1 MNERVGVISLMRGA
15 VVPSLCIAAI
25 GYFAFHALVGNT
37 GLLSW
42 SGYRQQKAELLV
54 QSAQLKEH
62 RANLEQKIALL
73 NPHRVDPDLADE
85 LVRKDLGVVR
95 ADEVVVQLPKSH

>member
-1 MNERVGVISLMRGA
+1 MNERTGVISLMRGA
-15 VVPSLCIAAI
+15 VVPTLCIALI
-25 GYFAFHALVGNT
+25 GYFTFHALAGTT

-42 SGYRQQKAELLV
+42 SDYSQRKTALLQQSE
-54 QSAQLKEH
+54 QLKASK
-62 RANLEQKIALL
+62 ANLEQKIALL

-95 ADEVVVQLPKSH
+95 ADEVVVQLPKSN

>member
-1 MNERVGVISLMRGA
+1 MNERVGLINLMRGA
-15 VVPSLCIAAI
+15 IVPSLCIALI
-25 GYFAFHALVGNT
+25 GYFAFHALAGNT

-42 SGYRQQKAELLV
+42 GGYREQKAELLF
-54 QSAQLKEH
+54 QSAQLKIH

-95 ADEVVVQLPKSH
+95 ADEVVVQLPKSN

>member
-1 MNERVGVISLMRGA
+1 MNERVGIIGLMRGA
-15 VVPSLCIAAI
+15 IVPSLCIALI
-25 GYFAFHALVGNT
+25 GYFAFHALAGNT

-42 SGYRQQKAELLV
+42 GGYRQQKAELT
-54 QSAQLKEH
+54 AQQALLAERK
-62 RANLEQKIALL
+62 ANLEQKIALL

-95 ADEVVVQLPKSH
+95 ADEVVVQLPKSN